1 MFHSFSL
8 LANVPSD
15 FEALLHALIG
25 TGAFGLLGLV
35 LMLLGFKLFELVTKR
50 LDIEKQLEAGNM
62 AVGVVVAALLL
73 GISLIVV
80 ISMM

>member
-1 MFHSFSL
+1 MNQSFSL

-15 FEALLHALIG
+15 LEALTHALIG
-25 TGAFGLLGLV
+25 TGAFGVLGLV

-62 AVGVVVAALLL
+62 AVGIVVAALLL
-73 GISLIVV
+73 GISLVVV